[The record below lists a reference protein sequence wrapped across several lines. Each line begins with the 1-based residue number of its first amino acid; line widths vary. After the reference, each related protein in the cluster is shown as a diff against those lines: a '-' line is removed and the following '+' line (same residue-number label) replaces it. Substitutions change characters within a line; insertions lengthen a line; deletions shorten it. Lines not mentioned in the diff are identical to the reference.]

1 MTTRVESPISPWS
14 PPDAGRYSGGV
25 VRVFVLDDHEVVR
38 IGLRRLIEEHDD
50 LVLVGEAA
58 SGAEA
63 LQMLP
68 AVRADVAVL
77 DVRLPD
83 AAGVEICR
91 EVRSRHPE
99 VQCLM
104 LTAMADESTLF
115 GAILAGAA
123 GYVLKQSA
131 GTTLVDAIRNVAKG
145 ESQLDPSVTRPFL
158 ERLRSELQGDDLLAR
173 LTEQERRILKLIAEG
188 RTNREIAEAL
198 CLAEKTVKNYVSNML
213 TKLGMQRRSQAAA
226 YAARLGDRILPEH

>member
-1 MTTRVESPISPWS
+1 M
-14 PPDAGRYSGGV
+14 
-25 VRVFVLDDHEVVR
+25 VRVLILDDHELVR

-50 LVLVGEAA
+50 LVLVGEAS

-63 LQMLP
+63 LGLL
-68 AVRADVAVL
+68 ATVRADVAVL

-83 AAGVEICR
+83 AGGVEVCR

-104 LTAMADESTLF
+104 LTAAADESTLF
-115 GAILAGAA
+115 GAIMAGAA

-131 GTTLVDAIRNVAKG
+131 GTTLIDAIRSVARG
-145 ESQLDPSVTRPFL
+145 ESQLDPSVTRPIL
-158 ERLRSELQGDDLLAR
+158 DRLRSGSQDDELLHR
-173 LTEQERRILKLIAEG
+173 LTPQERRILNMIAEG
-188 RTNREIAEAL
+188 RTNREIAERMY
-198 CLAEKTVKNYVSNML
+198 LAEKTVKNYVSSML

-226 YAARLGDRILPEH
+226 YAARLGDRILPGQ